1 MTAPL
6 RIWLL
11 PLLGFR
17 VEKGTEEL
25 LGVEA
30 EQKGEAGRETCA
42 GTVELR
48 LGQEGVGEGGT
59 GRGD

>member
-1 MTAPL
+1 MASL

-30 EQKGEAGRETCA
+30 EQKREAGRENCA
-42 GTVELR
+42 GKVGLR
-48 LGQEGVGEGGT
+48 LGKEGVGEGGT
-59 GRGD
+59 SGGD

>member
-1 MTAPL
+1 MAPL

-17 VEKGTEEL
+17 VENGTEEL

-42 GTVELR
+42 GKVGLR
-48 LGQEGVGEGGT
+48 LGKEGIGEGGI
-59 GRGD
+59 GGGD